1 MIIARTLSELRAA
14 RARFTGAVG
23 LVPTMGALHAG
34 HLSLLNEA
42 KNDNQAVIASIFV
55 NPAQFGPNED
65 FAAYP
70 RTLDADLQALEQA
83 GIDVAFIP
91 TIDDIY
97 PAGFQT
103 TVEVKHVSQGL
114 EGARRP
120 GHFKGVAT
128 VVAKLFNMT
137 QPHRAYF
144 GQKDAQQVVV
154 IRRMVTDLNFPID
167 IAVIPTARDTDGL
180 ALSSR
185 NRYLSEPQRR
195 AATILYRA
203 LNAAGTA
210 YQAGQ
215 TDPTALKTI
224 IQHTLDTEP
233 LAQVDYVST
242 ADTITLQEIQSPTHT
257 PVLASLTV
265 RFGSTRLLDNMLLP
279 LHLNTREGLTQ
290 TLGKT

>member
-1 MIIARTLSELRAA
+1 MIIARTLSQLRTA
-14 RARFTGAVG
+14 RAQFTGSVG

-34 HLSLLNEA
+34 HLALLNEA

-91 TIDDIY
+91 TTEEVY

-103 TVEVKHVSQGL
+103 TVEVQHVSQGL
-114 EGARRP
+114 EGERRP

-128 VVAKLFNMT
+128 IVSKLFNMV

-154 IRRMVTDLNFPID
+154 IRRLTTDLNFPID

-185 NRYLSEPQRR
+185 NRYLTEPQRR
-195 AATILYRA
+195 AAPVLYRA
-203 LNAAGTA
+203 LNAAGAA
-210 YQAGQ
+210 YQSGQ

-224 IQHTLDTEP
+224 IQHTLETEP
-233 LAQVDYVST
+233 LAQVDYVSI
-242 ADTITLQEIQSPTHT
+242 ADAITLQEVQSPIHA

-279 LHLNTREGLTQ
+279 PHLNTREGLTQ